1 MKCKDI
7 QDQLLLNEKTE
18 EMNSHIKECVEC
30 REFDKIVSVM
40 HDDNINIGPSAELDR
55 EILKFAKENRPST
68 RQPIPFYIF
77 TAVAA
82 LLVLGF
88 VVMTFMNKNS
98 EVSGKDL
105 AESKNKKELIDT
117 KKQVSVNVPA
127 TEFSDDLDRALETLW
142 EDDMLSADMTTLEGE
157 LFVLS
162 AELYSN

>member
-1 MKCKDI
+1 MNCKDI

-30 REFDKIVSVM
+30 REFGKIVSVM
-40 HDDNINIGPSAELDR
+40 HDENIHSGPSAELDR
-55 EILKFAKENRPST
+55 EILKFARENRPSK
-68 RQPIPFYIF
+68 RQPIPFYVF

-88 VVMTFMNKNS
+88 VVMAFMNKNS
-98 EVSGKDL
+98 EVSEKEL
-105 AESKNKKELIDT
+105 VESKNKQELKEE
-117 KKQVSVNVPA
+117 KKKVIVSAPS
-127 TEFSDDLDRALETLW
+127 TEFSDDLDRALDSLW